1 MFASHSSS
9 SRARVIGAA
18 MRHVRKRL
26 CSRLRELADAS
37 DAGFMAGWQMIV
49 AEVEAGFRQE
59 ETIMEIL
66 GYSGLQPHRAENA
79 CTLRAL
85 HRITPQVEAGQT
97 ALARQ
102 ALSALADIL
111 SLHRLTAGVAL
122 ANRPPRP
129 ALMPG
134 RHGDRFAPR
143 GPRPPDPAPGARQR
157 HHRH

>member
-1 MFASHSSS
+1 MFATHSS
-9 SRARVIGAA
+9 SRARVVGSA

-26 CSRLRELADAS
+26 CSRLRELLDAS
-37 DAGFMAGWQMIV
+37 DAAFMAGWQTVV

-59 ETIMEIL
+59 EAIMETL
-66 GYSGLQPHRAENA
+66 GYAGLQPHRAENA

-97 ALARQ
+97 ILARQ

-111 SLHRLTAGVAL
+111 SLHRLTAGLAL

-129 ALMPG
+129 GPMPG
-134 RHGDRFAPR
+134 RYGDRFAPR
-143 GPRPPDPAPGARQR
+143 GPRAPEQAPGARLR